1 MQGPGRPA
9 LVPFQAG
16 LRPKEGEEAGTMW
29 WGNVPDDAK
38 ELMAPPV
45 DAGTAKKMAGMTNPW
60 AVEATRKDIELL
72 KMEKDR
78 REEEA

>member
-1 MQGPGRPA
+1 
-9 LVPFQAG
+9 
-16 LRPKEGEEAGTMW
+16 MW